1 MTTDVETVLKC
12 LPATTR
18 EISLKLNLH
27 RKTVVR
33 IIQGLIAAGKVRA
46 DGLED
51 APRAGRPAEVYE
63 LASVTV
69 SRRRAKEKTPK
80 KSLWASGGSTS
91 TPKRHPLMSM
101 FG

>member
-1 MTTDVETVLKC
+1 MTTNVETVLKC

-33 IIQGLIAAGKVRA
+33 IIQGLIAAGKVRS

-51 APRAGRPAEVYE
+51 SPRAGRPAEVYE

-69 SRRRAKEKTPK
+69 SRRRAKEPK
-80 KSLWASGGSTS
+80 KSPWAGGGSTR